1 MTAADV
7 TDFFLILCEQADNSV
22 AVDLDA
28 LAVGETLGIHAPTVF
43 AHMHELKIRGWITE
57 APPDALGG
65 LRVRLTA
72 AGASRSASERTRRT
86 GMSGRNAAGGRT
98 RG

>member
-1 MTAADV
+1 MTAAAV
-7 TDFFLILCEQADNSV
+7 TDFFLVLCERAENSIN
-22 AVDLDA
+22 VDVDA
-28 LAVGETLGIHAPTVF
+28 LSVGETLGIHAPTVF
-43 AHMHELKIRGWITE
+43 AHVHELKVRGWIAE

-86 GMSGRNAAGGRT
+86 GMAGRNAAGGRM